1 MNLGSEDL
9 NREMKST
16 HIREVMNMNQDELL
30 EMMRQKI
37 DRIYDE
43 RDYNSEQTLEEM
55 KFFFMGAKHIIN
67 EEKRERKE
75 FKSSVS
81 ICSNWGTRGIPLLIA
96 LKRNEMNRLNTLN
109 EIIHR
114 K

>member
-1 MNLGSEDL
+1 
-9 NREMKST
+9 
-16 HIREVMNMNQDELL
+16 MNQDELL

-55 KFFFMGAKHIIN
+55 KFFFMAAQHIIN

-75 FKSSVS
+75 FQSSVS

-96 LKRNEMNRLNTLN
+96 LQRNELGRLNTLN

>member
-1 MNLGSEDL
+1 
-9 NREMKST
+9 
-16 HIREVMNMNQDELL
+16 MNQDELL
-30 EMMRQKI
+30 EMMRKKI

-67 EEKRERKE
+67 EEERVKE
-75 FKSSVS
+75 RFESSVS
-81 ICSNWGTRGIPLLIA
+81 ICSNWGTRGIPLEINM
-96 LKRNEMNRLNTLN
+96 KRNEKNRLNTLN